1 MINKNFYNII
11 YLQINYDII
20 IVGCGNMYDVF
31 EESKNA
37 VLNLEDNAWTNH
49 RDEYIKTKGQV
60 EDFKDRIKYEQIK
73 LHEATTEEER
83 NISQDELTKI
93 IDEILSV
100 NDSFNSCFGLINE
113 RSCSD
118 REDRHTTKSYSL
130 KMLQMYRT
138 ATDYRG
144 IGDNNTRTRRFR
156 YIGCRIGCRT
166 WGYKVRYL
174 YGCGRC
180 LYN

>member
-1 MINKNFYNII
+1 
-11 YLQINYDII
+11 
-20 IVGCGNMYDVF
+20 MYDVF

-49 RDEYIKTKGQV
+49 REEYIKIKGQV

-100 NDSFNSCFGLINE
+100 NDSFNSSLIEVDNVNPLLE
-113 RSCSD
+113 IND
-118 REDRHTTKSYSL
+118 DDFKLDTQAVDAFLANLED
-130 KMLQMYRT
+130 
-138 ATDYRG
+138 
-144 IGDNNTRTRRFR
+144 
-156 YIGCRIGCRT
+156 
-166 WGYKVRYL
+166 
-174 YGCGRC
+174 
-180 LYN
+180 